1 MSVRA
6 FAVCLLF
13 ALLLPLSASAQR
25 KGKPP
30 APPPPPP
37 GAPEAPANRLDQYLG
52 PQLEFLRFESPAL
65 KGNLIGDPHER
76 EFAVLLPPS
85 YLTSPERKYPVVYLL
100 HGLGKRKDGHLDS
113 LYVLRGAYE
122 EMLRGRLGEMVI
134 VAVDGTTSFGGSYY
148 ANSPTIGNFETYV
161 VREIV
166 GRVDTRYRTW
176 PHAGS
181 RGIAGFSMGGHG
193 AIKLAMKY
201 PGTFSSV
208 GSLSGSPM
216 SMRYR
221 KSLYKTALQKH
232 ARPTSLEDL
241 RARIG
246 FDRDW
251 NAAAAYAKASAFSPS
266 AGRPPLYL
274 DLPFERGGADW
285 EDPIWQSWWNA
296 DPLSLV
302 VKHQRTLRG
311 LKLLYLDSG
320 DNETALGTEDFDR
333 ELVRYGISHV
343 HYVFRGDHTDLM
355 IERHLRML
363 RYFSVSWDLF

>member
-1 MSVRA
+1 M
-6 FAVCLLF
+6 
-13 ALLLPLSASAQR
+13 
-25 KGKPP
+25 
-30 APPPPPP
+30 
-37 GAPEAPANRLDQYLG
+37 LG
-52 PQLEFLRFESPAL
+52 PQLEYLRFESLAL
-65 KGNLIGDPHER
+65 KNNLIGDPSER
-76 EFAVLLPPS
+76 EYAVLLPPS
-85 YLTSPERKYPVVYLL
+85 YLSSPERKYAVVYLL
-100 HGLGKRKDGHLDS
+100 HGLGKRENGHLDTI
-113 LYVLRGAYE
+113 YILRAAYE
-122 EMLRGRLGEMVI
+122 EMRRARLGEMII
-134 VAVDGTTSFGGSYY
+134 VAIDGSTSFGGSYY

-193 AIKLAMKY
+193 ALKLSMKY
-201 PGTFSSV
+201 PGVFSVV

-221 KSLYKTALQKH
+221 KSLYKTAIQKYD
-232 ARPTSLEDL
+232 RPVDLADL

-246 FDRDW
+246 FDKDW
-251 NAAAAYAKASAFSPS
+251 NAAAAYAKAAAFSPN
-266 AGRPPLYL
+266 AGRPPLYI
-274 DLPFERGGADW
+274 DLPFELGGADW
-285 EDPIWQSWWNA
+285 DDKVWQLWWA
-296 DPLSLV
+296 DDPLSLV
-302 VKHQRTLRG
+302 AKNQRTLRG

-355 IERHLRML
+355 VERHMRML